1 MCCQHRRRFD
11 KFDVKLLIFTSPNVK
26 SNETLNRYWLVASEG
41 IVLQLLFGLVIPD
54 TIEPS
59 EAGTQTDTR
68 RVFVSMFYGYH
79 VVQGSPDRSP
89 FFFFSH
95 GLLLPV
101 TKDFIMASCITF
113 FFF

>member
-1 MCCQHRRRFD
+1 MSCQHRQRFD
-11 KFDVKLLIFTSPNVK
+11 KFDVKLLIFTSKCKTNK
-26 SNETLNRYWLVASEG
+26 TLNRYWLVVFKG

-59 EAGTQTDTR
+59 DAGTQTDTR

-89 FFFFSH
+89 FFLFSRVVAACDKRLKNGKLYH
-95 GLLLPV
+95 
-101 TKDFIMASCITF
+101 F